1 MNTGDILRWA
11 NVAFLIPALLV
22 GCALPDRRP
31 NSGPAATVE
40 RIEIVNRKSAFGGTR
55 FGDVGEYEVVVA
67 VAHVKVDPRHPANQR
82 IVDLAAAA
90 DPDGMVRYRTDVVI
104 LRPREAD
111 KASRVLVF
119 EVANRGRKLVL
130 PLVDEGDLQA
140 DTARQAGNGWL
151 MRQGHTM
158 LWIGWQGDL
167 PLDRS
172 GQNVGM
178 ALPLATDRGTPIT
191 GTSLEELIFDA
202 PGVSGRMA
210 LSYPTATPDTAR
222 AELTVRTRPDS
233 PATVLSADFWHYK
246 SFSEIEF
253 KRPPEFDAGAIY
265 QFRYEARDPRP
276 MGLGM
281 AAVRDVVTFLKVAQ
295 TDAEGQTQPMADIQ
309 PNVTVVLGIS
319 QSGRF
324 LRDFV
329 WQGFNAAPSGGRV
342 FDAAMPTIAGS
353 RKSFTNARWAQPGRV
368 PLQHEDHWFYGD
380 QFPFGYGTITDPIT
394 GRTDG
399 IFARCLTDDTCPKLM
414 HVDSN
419 LEFWQGRS
427 SLVVTDG
434 AGRDV
439 PLPDGVRAYLM
450 SSTQHVASRAPV
462 AGICQLP
469 NNPARQSSTYRALMA
484 RLIDWA
490 RDVRSPPPSRF
501 PSVAAGTL
509 VLPQRAAMGFPDL
522 GSLGMVLPA
531 VLNDL
536 NPADQS
542 VIPAHV
548 DTNRR
553 YTLFVPRTDAD
564 GHDIAGVR
572 VPDIDAPLA
581 THTGFGLRK
590 AGFAEGQLCGLNG
603 SYLPLSNDVQER
615 SAKRDPR
622 LSIAE
627 RYSTRTAYVQ
637 QVRASAERLKTDGL
651 MLEEDVARTLEAAV
665 KDPRVQAL
673 PQ

>member
-1 MNTGDILRWA
+1 MDINEILRWA
-11 NVAFLIPALLV
+11 HVAFLLPALLV
-22 GCALPDRRP
+22 GCALPDKGP
-31 NSGPAATVE
+31 VSGPSATVE
-40 RIEIVNRKSAFGGTR
+40 RIEVVNRKPAFGGTR
-55 FGDVGEYEVVVA
+55 FGDVGEYEMVVA
-67 VAHVKVDPRHPANQR
+67 VAHVKVDPKHPANQR
-82 IVDLAAAA
+82 IVDLAAAV
-90 DPDGMVRYRTDVVI
+90 DPDGMVRYQTDVVI

-119 EVANRGRKLVL
+119 DVANRGRKLML
-130 PLVDEGDLQA
+130 QLIDDGDLQA
-140 DTARQAGNGWL
+140 DTAKQAGNGWL

-158 LWIGWQGDL
+158 LWVGWQGDL

-172 GQNVGM
+172 GQTVGM
-178 ALPLATDRGTPIT
+178 ALPLATDRGTPIV

-202 PGVSGRMA
+202 SGASGTMT
-210 LSYPTATPDTAR
+210 LSYPTATPDPAR
-222 AELTVRTRPDS
+222 AELTVRARPDTAAHVL
-233 PATVLSADFWHYK
+233 PADSWRYK
-246 SFSEIEF
+246 SASEIEF
-253 KRPPEFDAGAIY
+253 KRPEGFDAGAIY

-281 AAVRDVVTFLKVAQ
+281 AAVRDVVTFLKTAHA
-295 TDAEGQTQPMADIQ
+295 DAEGQTQPLADIR
-309 PNVTVVLGIS
+309 PNVSVVIGIS

-329 WQGFNAAPSGGRV
+329 WQGFNAAPNSGRV

-353 RKSFTNARWAQPGRV
+353 RKSFTNVRWAQPGRFSR
-368 PLQHEDHWFYGD
+368 QHDDHWFYGD
-380 QFPFGYGTITDPIT
+380 QFPFGYGTITDPLT

-399 IFARCLTDDTCPKLM
+399 IFARCRTDDTCPKLM

-419 LEFWQGRS
+419 LEFWQARA

-439 PLPDGVRAYLM
+439 PLPDDVRAYLM
-450 SSTQHVASRAPV
+450 SSTQHVTSAAPA

-469 NNPARQSSTYRALMA
+469 NNPAKQSSTYRALMT
-484 RLIDWA
+484 RLIAWA
-490 RDVRSPPPSRF
+490 RDGQLPPQSRY

-522 GSLGMVLPA
+522 DALGLKLPA
-531 VLNDL
+531 VLNEL
-536 NPADQS
+536 NPVDDS
-542 VIPAHV
+542 SIPARV
-548 DTNRR
+548 DTVRR
-553 YTLFVPRTDAD
+553 YMLFVPRTDTD
-564 GHDIAGVR
+564 GHDIAGIR

-603 SYLPLSNDVQER
+603 SYLPLSNDAQER

-627 RYSTRTAYVQ
+627 RYPTRAAYVQ
-637 QVRASAERLKTDGL
+637 QVRASAEHLKTDGL
-651 MLEEDVARTLEAAV
+651 MLEEDVSRVVDAAL
-665 KDPRVQAL
+665 KERRVQAL
-673 PQ
+673 AP

>member
-1 MNTGDILRWA
+1 MNTNDILRWA
-11 NVAFLIPALLV
+11 HVAFLLPALLV
-22 GCALPDRRP
+22 GCALPEKGP
-31 NSGPAATVE
+31 SSGPAATVE
-40 RIEIVNRKSAFGGTR
+40 RIEVVNRKPAFGGTR
-55 FGDVGEYEVVVA
+55 FGDVGEYEMIVA
-67 VAHVKVDPRHPANQR
+67 VAHVKVDPRHQANQR
-82 IVDLAAAA
+82 IIDLAAAA

-130 PLVDEGDLQA
+130 PLIDDGDLQA
-140 DTARQAGNGWL
+140 DTAKQAGNGWL

-178 ALPLATDRGTPIT
+178 ALPLATDRGAPIT

-202 PGVSGRMA
+202 PGALGTMP

-222 AELTVRTRPDS
+222 AELTVRARPDT
-233 PATVLSADFWHYK
+233 PATVLSADSWRYK
-246 SFSEIEF
+246 NASEIEF

-295 TDAEGQTQPMADIQ
+295 TDAEGQTQPMADIR

-324 LRDFV
+324 LRDFL

-342 FDAAMPTIAGS
+342 FDAAMPTISGS

-368 PLQHEDHWFYGD
+368 SLEHEDHWFYGD
-380 QFPFGYGTITDPIT
+380 QFPFGYGTITDPMT

-399 IFARCLTDDTCPKLM
+399 IFARCRTDDTCPKLM

-434 AGRDV
+434 AERDV
-439 PLPDGVRAYLM
+439 PLPYDVRAYLM

-469 NNPARQSSTYRALMA
+469 NNPAKQSSTYRALMT
-484 RLIDWA
+484 RLIAWA
-490 RDVRSPPPSRF
+490 RDAQPPPPSRF

-509 VLPQRAAMGFPDL
+509 VLPQRASMGFPDL
-522 GSLGMVLPA
+522 GSLGLVLPA

-542 VIPAHV
+542 VIPARV

-553 YTLFVPRTDAD
+553 YMLFVPRTDAD
-564 GHDIAGVR
+564 GHDIAGIR

-627 RYSTRTAYVQ
+627 RYSTRMAYVQ

-651 MLEEDVARTLEAAV
+651 MLEEDVARAIEAAI

-673 PQ
+673 P

>member
-1 MNTGDILRWA
+1 MNTNDILRWA
-11 NVAFLIPALLV
+11 HVAFLLPAVLV
-22 GCALPDRRP
+22 GCALPEKGP
-31 NSGPAATVE
+31 SSGPAATVE
-40 RIEIVNRKSAFGGTR
+40 RIEVVNRKPAFGGTR
-55 FGDVGEYEVVVA
+55 FGDAGEYEMVVA

-119 EVANRGRKLVL
+119 DVANRGRKLML
-130 PLVDEGDLQA
+130 PLVDDGDLQA
-140 DTARQAGNGWL
+140 DTAKQAGNGWL

-158 LWIGWQGDL
+158 IWIGWQGDL

-178 ALPLATDRGTPIT
+178 ALPLDTDRGAPIT
-191 GTSLEELIFDA
+191 GTSLEELVFDA
-202 PGVSGRMA
+202 PGALGTMS
-210 LSYPTATPDTAR
+210 LSYPAATPDTAR
-222 AELTVRTRPDS
+222 AELTVRARPDT
-233 PATVLSADFWHYK
+233 PATVLSADSWRYK
-246 SFSEIEF
+246 SASEIEF
-253 KRPPEFDAGAIY
+253 KRSEGFDAGAIY

-295 TDAEGQTQPMADIQ
+295 ADAEGQTQPIADIR

-324 LRDFV
+324 LRDFI
-329 WQGFNAAPSGGRV
+329 WQGFNAAPTGGRV

-353 RKSFTNARWAQPGRV
+353 RKSFTNVRWAQPGRYSR
-368 PLQHEDHWFYGD
+368 QHEDHWFYGD
-380 QFPFGYGTITDPIT
+380 QFPFGYGTITDPLT

-399 IFARCLTDDTCPKLM
+399 IFARCRTDDTCPKLM

-419 LEFWQGRS
+419 LEFWQARS

-434 AGRDV
+434 VGRDV
-439 PLPDGVRAYLM
+439 PLPDDVRAYLM
-450 SSTQHVASRAPV
+450 SSTQHVASGAPA

-469 NNPARQSSTYRALMA
+469 NNPAKQSSTYRALMT
-484 RLIDWA
+484 RLIAWA
-490 RDVRSPPPSRF
+490 RDGQPPPPSRF

-509 VLPQRAAMGFPDL
+509 VQPQRAAMGFPDL
-522 GSLGMVLPA
+522 GALGLTLPA
-531 VLNDL
+531 ALNDL

-542 VIPAHV
+542 VIPARV

-553 YTLFVPRTDAD
+553 YMLFVPRTDAD
-564 GHDIAGVR
+564 GHDIAGIR

-590 AGFAEGQLCGLNG
+590 ASFAEGQLCGLNG

-615 SAKRDPR
+615 STKRDPR

-627 RYSTRTAYVQ
+627 RYSTQTAYVQ
-637 QVRASAERLKTDGL
+637 QVRVSAMRLKTDGL
-651 MLEEDVARTLEAAV
+651 MLEEDVARVLDAAV